1 VAGKIQAPSLG
12 VFEFG
17 GHMSKKKKFTSQY
30 FFVSIMALMLTT
42 WLLGPEPKVMDS
54 AFTVDS
60 VKEHASGT
68 HNLLNQID
76 TAVSSSENHVYLD
89 DTDLLLAG
97 KNTAPKSG
105 FNVSFRDVEDA
116 LMMAKLDNVGA
127 LILDEQALASLNLVV
142 SRLPDHLTPQDLQ
155 KIQNLIKQAQPG
167 EAGEQVAQVLG
178 DYYAFKQAETKWLKS
193 GVATNSLQAA
203 IDQLEKIT
211 AMRQDYLGQD
221 VADKLF
227 LAQQEQASLSLQKMA
242 IQQDTE
248 RTVQQKDSE
257 MALLN
262 ASNSSSS
269 PDLNETA
276 DQQVKQLNSDVQSM
290 RQAGATQHDIHALRV
305 DVLGEQA
312 ASQMVAMEQQQQQ
325 WDSRYQS
332 YSQEKQPILDSALSE
347 ADKQQQIEALLSAHY
362 SNDELAGARA
372 YDAQQVH

>member
-1 VAGKIQAPSLG
+1 MAGKIQTPNFG

-17 GHMSKKKKFTSQY
+17 EHMSKNKKFTSQY
-30 FFVSIMALMLTT
+30 FFVSIMALMVTT
-42 WLLGPEPKVMDS
+42 WLFGPEPKVMDS

-60 VKEHASGT
+60 VEEHTAGT

-76 TAVSSSENHVYLD
+76 TAVSASESNIYLD

-97 KNTAPKSG
+97 SAATKSG

-142 SRLPDHLTPQDLQ
+142 SRLPDNLTPQDIQ
-155 KIQNLIKQAQPG
+155 KIQTLIKQAQPG

-178 DYYAFKQAETKWLKS
+178 DYYSFKQAEKEWLKS

-203 IDQLEKIT
+203 IDQLDKVT
-211 AMRQDYLGQD
+211 VMRQDYLGQA

-227 LAQQEQASLSLQKMA
+227 LGQQQQASLSLQKMA
-242 IQQDTE
+242 IQQDTGLSA
-248 RTVQQKDSE
+248 QQKDSE
-257 MALLN
+257 LALLN
-262 ASNSSSS
+262 VSYGNTS
-269 PDLNETA
+269 PALNETG
-276 DQQVKQLNSDVQSM
+276 DVQVQQLNSDVQSM
-290 RQAGATQHDIHALRV
+290 RLAGATHSDIHAMRV

-312 ASQMVAMEQQQQQ
+312 ASQVAAMEQQQQQ

-332 YSQEKQPILDSALSE
+332 YSQEKQHILDSALTE
-347 ADKQQQIEALLSAHY
+347 TDKQQQIEALLSTHY
-362 SNDELAGARA
+362 SSDELAGARA

>member
-76 TAVSSSENHVYLD
+76 TAISSSESHVYLD

-97 KNTAPKSG
+97 NTATKSG

-142 SRLPDHLTPQDLQ
+142 SRLPDNLTPQDLQ

-178 DYYAFKQAETKWLKS
+178 DYYAFKQAEKEWLKS
-193 GVATNSLQAA
+193 GVVTNSLQAA

-211 AMRQDYLGQD
+211 AMRQNYLGQA

-227 LAQQEQASLSLQKMA
+227 SEQQQKASLSLQKMA

-248 RTVQQKDSE
+248 LSAQQKDSE

-262 ASNSSSS
+262 VSYDSTF
-269 PDLNETA
+269 PDLNEIG
-276 DQQVKQLNSDVQSM
+276 DVQVQQLNSDVQSM
-290 RQAGATQHDIHALRV
+290 RLAGATHGDIQTMRV
-305 DVLGEQA
+305 EVLGEQA
-312 ASQMVAMEQQQQQ
+312 ASQVAAMEQQQQQ

-332 YSQEKQPILDSALSE
+332 YNQEKQPILDSALSE
-347 ADKQQQIEALLSAHY
+347 TDKQQQIEALLSVHY
-362 SNDELAGARA
+362 SSDELAGARA

>member
-1 VAGKIQAPSLG
+1 MVGKIQTPNLG

-17 GHMSKKKKFTSQY
+17 GHMSKKKKFTNQY
-30 FFVSIMALMLTT
+30 FFVSIMALMVTT

-54 AFTVDS
+54 SFTVDS
-60 VKEHASGT
+60 VKEHTSGT

-76 TAVSSSENHVYLD
+76 TAVSASESNIYLD

-97 KNTAPKSG
+97 SAATKSG

-142 SRLPDHLTPQDLQ
+142 SRLPDNLTAQDIQ
-155 KIQNLIKQAQPG
+155 KIQKLIKQAQPG

-178 DYYAFKQAETKWLKS
+178 DYYAFKQAEKEWLKS
-193 GVATNSLQAA
+193 GVASNSLQAA

-211 AMRQDYLGQD
+211 AMRQDYLGQA

-227 LAQQEQASLSLQKMA
+227 LGQQQQASLSLQKMA

-248 RTVQQKDSE
+248 LSAQQKDSE
-257 MALLN
+257 LALLN
-262 ASNSSSS
+262 VSYGNTS
-269 PDLNETA
+269 PALNETG
-276 DQQVKQLNSDVQSM
+276 DVQVQQLNSDVQSM
-290 RQAGATQHDIHALRV
+290 RLAGATHSDIHAMRV
-305 DVLGEQA
+305 EVLGEQA
-312 ASQMVAMEQQQQQ
+312 ASQVAAMEQQQQQ

-332 YSQEKQPILDSALSE
+332 YSQEKQHILDSALTE
-347 ADKQQQIEALLSAHY
+347 TDKQQQIEALLSMHY
-362 SNDELAGARA
+362 SSDELAGARA

>member
-1 VAGKIQAPSLG
+1 VDKIQTPSLG

-30 FFVSIMALMLTT
+30 FFVSIMALMVTT
-42 WLLGPEPKVMDS
+42 WLFGPEPKVMDS

-60 VKEHASGT
+60 VEENTPGT

-76 TAVSSSENHVYLD
+76 TAVSASENKVYLD

-97 KNTAPKSG
+97 SAATKSG
-105 FNVSFRDVEDA
+105 FNVSFRGVEDA

-142 SRLPDHLTPQDLQ
+142 SRLPGNLTPQDIQ

-178 DYYAFKQAETKWLKS
+178 DYYAFKQAEKEWLKS
-193 GVATNSLQAA
+193 GVASNSLQGA

-211 AMRQDYLGQD
+211 AMRQDYLGQA

-227 LAQQEQASLSLQKMA
+227 LGQQQKASLSLQKMA
-242 IQQDTE
+242 IQQGTE
-248 RTVQQKDSE
+248 LSAQQKDSE
-257 MALLN
+257 LALLN
-262 ASNSSSS
+262 MSNGSTS

-276 DQQVKQLNSDVQSM
+276 NQQVQQLSSDVESM
-290 RQAGATQHDIHALRV
+290 RLAGATHSDIHAMRV

-312 ASQMVAMEQQQQQ
+312 ASQVVAMEQQQQQ
-325 WDSRYQS
+325 WENRYQS
-332 YSQEKQPILDSALSE
+332 YIQEKQPILDSALSE
-347 ADKQQQIEALLSAHY
+347 TDKQQQIEALLSVHY
-362 SNDELAGARA
+362 SSDELAGARA

>member
-1 VAGKIQAPSLG
+1 VGKIQTPNLG

-17 GHMSKKKKFTSQY
+17 GHMSKKKKFTNQY
-30 FFVSIMALMLTT
+30 FFVSIMALMVTT

-54 AFTVDS
+54 SFTVDS
-60 VKEHASGT
+60 VKEHTSGT

-76 TAVSSSENHVYLD
+76 TAVSASESNIYLD

-97 KNTAPKSG
+97 SAATKSG

-142 SRLPDHLTPQDLQ
+142 SRLPDNLTAQDIQ
-155 KIQNLIKQAQPG
+155 KIQKLIKQAQPG

-178 DYYAFKQAETKWLKS
+178 DYYAFKQAEKEWLKS
-193 GVATNSLQAA
+193 GVASNSLQAA

-211 AMRQDYLGQD
+211 AMRQDYLGQA

-227 LAQQEQASLSLQKMA
+227 LGQQQQASLSLQKMA

-248 RTVQQKDSE
+248 LSAQQKDSE
-257 MALLN
+257 LALLN
-262 ASNSSSS
+262 VSYGNTS
-269 PDLNETA
+269 PALNETR
-276 DQQVKQLNSDVQSM
+276 DVQVQQLNSDVQSM
-290 RQAGATQHDIHALRV
+290 RLAGATNSDIHAMRV

-312 ASQMVAMEQQQQQ
+312 ASQVAAMEQQQQQ

-332 YSQEKQPILDSALSE
+332 YSQEKQHILDSALTE
-347 ADKQQQIEALLSAHY
+347 TDKQQQIEALLSMHY
-362 SNDELAGARA
+362 SSDELAGARA